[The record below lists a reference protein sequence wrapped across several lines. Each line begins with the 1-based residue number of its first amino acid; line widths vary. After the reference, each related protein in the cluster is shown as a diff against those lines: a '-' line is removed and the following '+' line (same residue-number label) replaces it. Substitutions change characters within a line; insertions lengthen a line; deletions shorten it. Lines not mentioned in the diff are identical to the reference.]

1 MPPRPFASLM
11 KQSVKLSGL
20 AYVLSATGVVLVG
33 VVAALLLRDY
43 PVTGGIVLLA
53 ALVALFGLG
62 SRWLKRVQRRRRRKS
77 STMLEI

>member
-1 MPPRPFASLM
+1 MLM
-11 KQSVKLSGL
+11 KRTAKLSGL

-77 STMLEI
+77 LSMLEI